1 MSKLDTQ
8 IDKATK
14 EVLIYEEKLK
24 NAKKKL
30 ADLEQKK
37 EELELKA
44 ILQISKQKG
53 LSLSTVKE
61 LVNKEIKGKG
71 ADNNG

>member
-24 NAKKKL
+24 TAKKKL
-30 ADLEQKK
+30 TDLEQKK

-53 LSLSTVKE
+53 LSLSTVKD
-61 LVNKEIKGKG
+61 LVNKEIIEKG
-71 ADNNG
+71 ADKNG

>member
-61 LVNKEIKGKG
+61 LVNKEIKEKG

>member
-53 LSLSTVKE
+53 LSLSTVKD

>member
-71 ADNNG
+71 ADNNV

>member
-61 LVNKEIKGKG
+61 LVNKEIRGKG